1 VKQLLGAVCLVFGV
15 VAGVL
20 GTPARACAQGDEIQV
35 YDGGL
40 APKGVFNLTV
50 HNNFTPKGIKTP
62 IFSGGLTADHSFNGV
77 PEWALGVTDW
87 FEAGLY
93 LPLYTRDTNLGWG
106 VDGLKLRALFSVPNG
121 ADRTFVY
128 GANFEFSYNARRWDT
143 TRITSEVRPIVGWH
157 LNKQWDV
164 ILNPIID
171 TAYDGLGNLE
181 FVPSARVAYNASD
194 DWAVA
199 LEAYSDFGQFK
210 GFAPASEQAH
220 QFFAVVDHT
229 TKSGFEL
236 EFGAGV
242 GLTNA
247 SDKFTLKLIVGKDL
261 NKKK

>member
-1 VKQLLGAVCLVFGV
+1 MKQSGTPVLAAMVI
-15 VAGVL
+15 GVL
-20 GTPARACAQGDEIQV
+20 CVASSAFAQGDEIQV
-35 YDGGL
+35 YDGSL
-40 APKGVFNLTV
+40 APKGVFNLTL
-50 HNNFTPKGIKTP
+50 HNNFTPSGIKTP
-62 IFSGGLTADHSFNGV
+62 AVAGGVTADRSLNGV

-93 LPLYTRDTNLGWG
+93 LPLYTRDKNLGWG
-106 VDGLKLRALFSVPNG
+106 VDGLKLRALFAVPNG
-121 ADRTFVY
+121 ADRKFVY
-128 GANFEFSYNARRWDT
+128 GANFEFSYNATRWDT

-157 LNKQWDV
+157 LGKQWDV

-181 FVPSARVAYNASD
+181 FVPSARVAYNASG

-199 LEAYSDFGQFK
+199 LETYSDVGQIK
-210 GFAPASEQAH
+210 GFAPGSAQAH
-220 QFFAVVDHT
+220 QLFGVIDHT
-229 TKSGFEL
+229 TRSGFEL

-247 SDKFTLKLIVGKDL
+247 SDRFTLKLIVAKDL